1 MTKKELERL
10 RALAKEQAEIAA
22 KPEMAK
28 LKKEWTA
35 LNDCQSDRPMITV
48 ELGTFAD
55 DLLPQLMECES
66 EDARKLERML
76 LSNIVNHKYF
86 GDDTFV
92 RDFIPVTYGGGV
104 KPFGIDVEIEH
115 TSGLGHHFVSQI
127 SDLEEDF
134 HKLQP
139 SEIMLEPKAETEKRR
154 DALNELFGDILPA
167 RITGSALYVCPTQN
181 IVHIMSMEDM
191 YVAMY
196 DAPELFKKMMDMLA
210 DDYNR
215 YFALLEQ
222 ENRLLPT
229 VGAEH
234 LGQGTYCFTSDLP
247 HENIT
252 STKQLWGYMDS
263 QEMTGISPDMF
274 AEFVFPFYKK
284 IFDRYGLFS
293 YGCCEAVD
301 PIWDKCL
308 KNAEN
313 LRRVSV
319 SPWCNEE
326 FMGAELRGRK
336 TVYHR
341 KPSPNF
347 LGVGTQLD
355 EEALRQ
361 HIRKTLLAAKGCTLE
376 FTQRDVYAVSKSFSK
391 VRRYVEIIR
400 EECEKYWQS

>member
-1 MTKKELERL
+1 MTQKELQRI
-10 RALAKEQAEIAA
+10 RDLAKEQAEIAA
-22 KPEMAK
+22 KPEMEM
-28 LKKEWTA
+28 LRKEWTA
-35 LNDCQSDRPMITV
+35 LNDCVSERPMVTV

-55 DLLPQLMECES
+55 DLLPQIMECES
-66 EDARKLERML
+66 EEARKLEWML

-86 GDDTFV
+86 EDDTFV
-92 RDFIPVTYGGGV
+92 RDHIPVTYGGGV
-104 KPFGIDVEIEH
+104 TPFGIDVKVER
-115 TSGLGHHFVSQI
+115 TSGLGHHFISQI
-127 SDLEEDF
+127 GDLEEDF
-134 HKLQP
+134 HKLNP
-139 SEIMLEPKAETEKRR
+139 SMIELEPKAETEKRR
-154 DALNELFGDILPA
+154 DALNEIFGDILPA
-167 RITGSALYVCPTQN
+167 KITGQSLYVVPTQN

-210 DDYNR
+210 DDYCR
-215 YFALLEQ
+215 YFDLLEQ

-229 VGAEH
+229 VDSVH
-234 LGQGTYCFTSDLP
+234 LGQGTYCFNSVLP
-247 HENIT
+247 NENIT
-252 STKQLWGYMDS
+252 KTTQVWGYMDS
-263 QEMTGISPDMF
+263 QETSGISPDMF
-274 AEFVFPFYKK
+274 AEFIFPFYKK
-284 IFDRYGLFS
+284 VFERYGLLS

-308 KNAEN
+308 SGVKN
-313 LRRVSV
+313 LGRVSI

-326 FMGAELRGRK
+326 FMGEQLRGRK

-361 HIRKTLLAAKGCTLE
+361 HIRRTLLAAKGCTLE
-376 FTQRDVYAVSKSFSK
+376 FTQRDVYNVSGSFEK

-400 EECEKYWQS
+400 EECAKYWQA